1 MDLIILTFWLQT
13 IFARGNNPKMA
24 SIGVSLVTGAAAYN
38 IAGSSIL
45 AAATTAQHVLE
56 IVVTLTSNGDLD
68 TATDGTELL
77 KALSTS
83 ATAAATQITV
93 DSAGSA
99 YLVAYQDGNAYLYA
113 IDAVQVTQQLQGETT
128 PVSVIE
134 GILQALLDKETSGL
148 SRQKK

>member
-1 MDLIILTFWLQT
+1 M
-13 IFARGNNPKMA
+13 
-24 SIGVSLVTGAAAYN
+24 
-38 IAGSSIL
+38 
-45 AAATTAQHVLE
+45 
-56 IVVTLTSNGDLD
+56 TLTSNGDLD

-113 IDAVQVTQQLQGETT
+113 IDAGAGNTAVVASEMTL
-128 PVSVIE
+128 VSVIE
-134 GILQALLDKETSGL
+134 GITAGALGQGDFLV
-148 SRQKK
+148 